1 MLWGN
6 PCEASGLPREGG
18 WGKKAYPLHNPTHI
32 HLRTLHAPPRD
43 DFTPPRRPPL
53 PSLKP
58 SPASCAEPR
67 VPGPPQPQTPLRPC
81 PPPPAFPEA
90 DGAGA
95 RRGRGRGRRLP
106 AGRRP
111 SHKMA
116 LRASAP
122 LPPEMRGGPPGARRS
137 PDPAAGRGERPSLI
151 HSPPAGGAEA
161 RSLGSALDCLGRTR
175 HMEGRTP
182 PPAPR
187 AAARARRRALPL
199 RSRGRRR
206 VPPSRRV
213 PARRSRP
220 LFICGFSALQN
231 GAQGGNERPAAPP
244 TARPAPQGGG
254 CARNPRGAAGAT
266 AVTATATPPT
276 LATRPLAGPTRLL

>member
-18 WGKKAYPLHNPTHI
+18 WGKKAYPLHNPTHT

-122 LPPEMRGGPPGARRS
+122 LPPEMRGGPPF
-137 PDPAAGRGERPSLI
+137 AGPHR
-151 HSPPAGGAEA
+151 
-161 RSLGSALDCLGRTR
+161 RTR
-175 HMEGRTP
+175 RAALASPLTSRRRCGGSLSRQRARLPGPHPSHGG
-182 PPAPR
+182 PR
-187 AAARARRRALPL
+187 AAARAARRRP
-199 RSRGRRR
+199 R
-206 VPPSRRV
+206 PP
-213 PARRSRP
+213 P
-220 LFICGFSALQN
+220 C
-231 GAQGGNERPAAPP
+231 PAAPQP
-244 TARPAPQGGG
+244 GSPPRPPQPPRPRAPLPPALYLRIL
-254 CARNPRGAAGAT
+254 CATKWRPR
-266 AVTATATPPT
+266 
-276 LATRPLAGPTRLL
+276 RK